1 MDLSEYDNRLLP
13 PETNDSWRTWLV
25 TGVRRPPV
33 DRRRVRGAHKGIKR
47 MLVEG
52 TGTPARPPYSWKEFS
67 DAMVRQS
74 VGAAVRSLPPRD
86 AHVVKLA
93 YFGGMSNAQ
102 IARRLG
108 MSVAAVER
116 RLRDA
121 VGFISRQVEHSR
133 SAGRRALGEVA
144 VWLSG
149 RWLGD
154 ATHHLVR
161 AGAVASVALV
171 IATQPAVTVQPG
183 GHPSIRPPRTS
194 ASSSHKAPAPAHSA
208 PTTEATS
215 AVSSVPAAGP
225 PNLVLPVALPRLPVK
240 APRLPT
246 PIQPPLRP

>member
-1 MDLSEYDNRLLP
+1 MDVSEYDSHLLP

-33 DRRRVRGAHKGIKR
+33 DRRRVRGAHKGIKK

-74 VGAAVRSLPPRD
+74 VGDAVRSLPPRD
-86 AHVVKLA
+86 ADVVKLA
-93 YFGGMSNAQ
+93 YFGGMSNDQ
-102 IARRLG
+102 IAGRLG

-121 VGFISRQVEHSR
+121 VGFISRQVENSR
-133 SAGRRALGEVA
+133 SAGRRALGGVA

-154 ATHHLVR
+154 ATHHVVQV
-161 AGAVASVALV
+161 GAVASVALV
-171 IATQPAVTVQPG
+171 IATQPAVNLQPVT
-183 GHPSIRPPRTS
+183 HPSIPPSRTS
-194 ASSSHKAPAPAHSA
+194 VSPAHKAPAQAYLA
-208 PTTEATS
+208 LTTGATS
-215 AVSSVPAAGP
+215 AVSRVPVAGA
-225 PNLVLPVALPRLPVK
+225 PNLGLPVGLPRLPVR

-246 PIQPPLRP
+246 PIQSPLRP